1 MHIISNSFE
10 LEESGSDHEAF
21 PSKKK
26 SFEQVSRSSSTPSIE
41 SIDCWQAPTHHRYE
55 ETRDQ
60 HQETAMDI
68 GELDDSQSSHQS
80 TLASIPKSVKIK
92 RMKRQATS
100 TIFTKPTPKNLGL
113 IKKLDSAREGNSVK
127 RKILHRRKTVDNYME
142 NSRAN
147 IRRQSLFT

>member
-21 PSKKK
+21 ASKKK
-26 SFEQVSRSSSTPSIE
+26 SFEQVSRSSSTPSI
-41 SIDCWQAPTHHRYE
+41 DCWQAPTHLRYE

-68 GELDDSQSSHQS
+68 GESDDSLSSPQS
-80 TLASIPKSVKIK
+80 TLASTPKSVKIK

-113 IKKLDSAREGNSVK
+113 VKKLDSAREGNSVK
-127 RKILHRRKTVDNYME
+127 RKILRRRKTVDDYME

>member
-21 PSKKK
+21 ASKKK
-26 SFEQVSRSSSTPSIE
+26 SFEQVSRSGSTPR
-41 SIDCWQAPTHHRYE
+41 IDCWQAPTHHRYE
-55 ETRDQ
+55 ETQDQ
-60 HQETAMDI
+60 HQETAMD
-68 GELDDSQSSHQS
+68 GESDDSQSSHQS
-80 TLASIPKSVKIK
+80 TLASTPKSVKIK

-100 TIFTKPTPKNLGL
+100 TIFTKPTPKNLDL
-113 IKKLDSAREGNSVK
+113 VKKLDSAREGNSVK
-127 RKILHRRKTVDNYME
+127 RKIFRRRKTVDDYME